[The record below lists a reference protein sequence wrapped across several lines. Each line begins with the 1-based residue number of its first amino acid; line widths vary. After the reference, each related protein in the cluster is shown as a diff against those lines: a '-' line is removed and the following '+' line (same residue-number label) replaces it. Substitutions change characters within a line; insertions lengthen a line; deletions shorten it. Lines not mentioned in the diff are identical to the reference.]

1 MASDGKPLAM
11 LDDVSE
17 FEFGSVFDALDVGI
31 VVLDGQGCIVG
42 WNDWIARLTRRSEQS
57 VLGKNLFDIFPS
69 LRDTRLPAVLEESIQ
84 VGSSSILT
92 HSLNTLLPLRDEAG
106 QEVLHNIVVRP
117 LASGRAT
124 HCLLQIN
131 DVTVSV
137 TRERVLRERQNARY
151 HAIVDTAPDA
161 IITTGLDRVIQWLNG
176 AAEHVFGYAPAELLG
191 QKIDILLE
199 QEEILR
205 ALSSATAWE
214 SRRARSKSSAAASRV
229 NQPISTFHSRAG
241 ERTNGCS

>member
-1 MASDGKPLAM
+1 
-11 LDDVSE
+11 
-17 FEFGSVFDALDVGI
+17 
-31 VVLDGQGCIVG
+31 
-42 WNDWIARLTRRSEQS
+42 
-57 VLGKNLFDIFPS
+57 VLGKNLFDIFPN

-106 QEVLHNIVVRP
+106 QQLLHNIVVRP
-117 LASGRAT
+117 LTSGRAS
-124 HCLLQIN
+124 HCLLQVN

-161 IITTGLDRVIQWLNG
+161 IITTGLDRTIQWLNG

-191 QKIDILLE
+191 QKVDILLE
-199 QEEILR
+199 REGDLATAFVGDGVRRQRRGKPPAGDRPPQAGTVGLLRCFVR
-205 ALSSATAWE
+205 AL
-214 SRRARSKSSAAASRV
+214 ASG
-229 NQPISTFHSRAG
+229 RAG
-241 ERTNGCS
+241 VRDHDLAGRDRSGWLRKPR